1 MWNAICTSK
10 KKILKHAKMKR
21 IIKREPTFKYESQQ
35 THEPHEWQQTH
46 ESQILR
52 NEPQILRNE
61 SQIHRNKPQQ
71 THESQQTHEPQILRN
86 ELQLKKWLRL
96 QKCFLM
102 ILHTNNF
109 YVHILKRN
117 MYLKV
122 YLYWRQNKR
131 QWKVVRKVLLR
142 KMLKRN
148 LYQMMLFR

>member
-10 KKILKHAKMKR
+10 KNILKHAKMKR
-21 IIKREPTFKYESQQ
+21 IVKREPTFKYESQQ

-52 NEPQILRNE
+52 N
-61 SQIHRNKPQQ
+61 
-71 THESQQTHEPQILRN
+71 EPQILRN

-117 MYLKV
+117 MYLKL

-131 QWKVVRKVLLR
+131 QWKVVRNVLLR